1 MKNNIEF
8 QLLTR
13 PSNANKNFPYH
24 VRTSQIGVT
33 EQNLPSVDNLRMN
46 LDQFPHHLYEP
57 TAEIQR
63 SNYDDVYAIT
73 NATNH

>member
-1 MKNNIEF
+1 
-8 QLLTR
+8 
-13 PSNANKNFPYH
+13 
-24 VRTSQIGVT
+24 
-33 EQNLPSVDNLRMN
+33 MN

-73 NATNH
+73 NATNHWFNRSCIWINHNLCKLMGDGGGSKEQKETF